1 LGKILILAVSNAYL
15 YLCGVQFHRMWRKAV
30 LGGGLAA
37 LTTNELCFT
46 IYATCII
53 AGMLEVFL
61 FMMPG
66 QVCDRVLCLYLCV
79 CMCVSVRAR
88 YTQPDPS
95 PPRAFFLSLSFV
107 HCFRWSCTTW
117 ATRPTSPT
125 RS

>member
-1 LGKILILAVSNAYL
+1 MERTPLVTAYVTLGKVLIFAVSNAYL

-30 LGGGLAA
+30 AGGGLAA

-61 FMMPG
+61 FMVPG
-66 QVCDRVLCLYLCV
+66 QVCDRVSVCV
-79 CMCVSVRAR
+79 RH
-88 YTQPDPS
+88 TQPDPS
-95 PPRAFFLSLSFV
+95 RPRAFSFSPSFI
-107 HCFRWSCTTW
+107 HCSRWSCTIW

-125 RS
+125 R

>member
-1 LGKILILAVSNAYL
+1 MVTAYVIVGKILILAVSNAYL

-66 QVCDRVLCLYLCV
+66 QVCDRVLC
-79 CMCVSVRAR
+79 VSERAR

-95 PPRAFFLSLSFV
+95 PPRAFSLSLSFV